1 MIHEFPGH
9 PIALHCPDRPL
20 PSPLQ
25 TSAQQEEVRI
35 AHAEYLFAQ
44 GDMVKAAKRYAET
57 AYSFEEVR
65 A

>member
-1 MIHEFPGH
+1 LIHE
-9 PIALHCPDRPL
+9 L
-20 PSPLQ
+20 PPPPLQ